1 MIFLVSSTACRLAYH
16 LYSLQVLGQADF
28 VVEAINECETS
39 KKAAFL
45 LLDRVS
51 LPSLLLAPWRATS
64 IPGIRII
71 HLLCTACAFKS
82 LKLKNQPR
90 ASAYMSYAVSCRL

>member
-1 MIFLVSSTACRLAYH
+1 M
-16 LYSLQVLGQADF
+16 QVLGQADF

-51 LPSLLLAPWRATS
+51 LRILCILESTHPT
-64 IPGIRII
+64 IPAV
-71 HLLCTACAFKS
+71 C
-82 LKLKNQPR
+82 
-90 ASAYMSYAVSCRL
+90 MSRLIFST